1 MSSLPTTIA
10 TEPSRAAP
18 VRDAAAASVVVS
30 PQPQARARPRVLAR
44 MLALED
50 FEPEAARIL
59 PRPIFGYAAGGSET
73 NASLRGNRTAFDDHV
88 FVPRVMVDVS
98 VRSQRRQLFG
108 QHYDAPFGIAP
119 MGGTSLA
126 GFDGDRALARVA
138 ATCNIPMILSG
149 ASFTRLED
157 VKAAGRT
164 AWFQGYIP
172 GDDTAIRALVDRVGH
187 AGYDTLVVT
196 ADVPVAANRENN
208 VRNGYSAPLRPS
220 AALAWQGLMHPRW
233 LFGTALR
240 TLVTQGMPHTENM
253 GSVRMPLVARS
264 GVRERARRDR
274 FSWQHLAL
282 IRSIWPGRLVVKGLL
297 AAEDA
302 HIAAESG
309 VDGVIVSNHGGR
321 QLDGAIAPL
330 HALPAVAARAG
341 KMTVMMDGGVRRG
354 TDVLK
359 ALALG
364 AQFVFVGRPFLFA
377 HAVAGEAGIRHA
389 ADLLREEIDRDLALL
404 GAVSLD
410 EVGRHLLRAAER

>member
-1 MSSLPTTIA
+1 MSSLPPAVA
-10 TEPSRAAP
+10 TEPARAAGP
-18 VRDAAAASVVVS
+18 AAAASV
-30 PQPQARARPRVLAR
+30 PAPARAVPRVLAR
-44 MLALED
+44 MLALDD
-50 FEPEAARIL
+50 FEPEAERIL
-59 PRPIFGYAAGGSET
+59 PRPIFGYASGGSET
-73 NASLRGNRTAFDDHV
+73 NASLRGNRTAFDDYA

-98 VRSQRRQLFG
+98 TRSQRRPLFG
-108 QHYDAPFGIAP
+108 QLYDSPFGFAP

-126 GFDGDRALARVA
+126 GFDGDRVLARVA
-138 ATCNIPMILSG
+138 AASNIPMILSG

-157 VKAAGRT
+157 VKAVGRT

-172 GDDTAIRALVDRVGH
+172 GEDAAIRALVDRVGS

-208 VRNGYSAPLRPS
+208 VRNGYSAPLRPT
-220 AALAWQGLMHPRW
+220 AALAWQGITHPRW
-233 LFGTALR
+233 LFGTAIR
-240 TLVTQGMPHTENM
+240 TLATHGMPHTENM
-253 GSVRMPLVARS
+253 GSVRMPLVSRS
-264 GVRERARRDR
+264 GIRERGRRDR
-274 FSWQHLAL
+274 FNWRHLAL
-282 IRSIWPGRLVVKGLL
+282 IRGIWPGRLVVKGLL

-330 HALPAVAARAG
+330 RALPAVVARAG
-341 KMTVMMDGGVRRG
+341 AMTVMMDSGVRRG

-377 HAVAGEAGIRHA
+377 NAVAGEAGVQHA
-389 ADLLREEIDRDLALL
+389 VRLLRDEIDRDLALL
-404 GAVSLD
+404 GAASLD
-410 EVGRHLLRAAER
+410 DVQPQLLRAADR

>member
-1 MSSLPTTIA
+1 MSSLPTA
-10 TEPSRAAP
+10 LANEPSRAAEAAP
-18 VRDAAAASVVVS
+18 STAIKAAASVS
-30 PQPQARARPRVLAR
+30 AEARAKPRVLAR
-44 MLALED
+44 MLALDD

-59 PRPIFGYAAGGSET
+59 PRPIFGYASGGSET
-73 NASLRGNRTAFDDHV
+73 NASLRGNRTAFDDHA

-98 VRSQRRQLFG
+98 VRSQQRELFG
-108 QHYDAPFGIAP
+108 QQYDSPFGIAP

-126 GFDGDRALARVA
+126 GFDGDRVLARVA
-138 ATCNIPMILSG
+138 AASNIPMILSG

-157 VKAAGRT
+157 VKAVGRT

-172 GDDTAIRALVDRVGH
+172 GDDTAIRALVDRVGN

-240 TLVTQGMPHTENM
+240 TLVAHGMPHTENM

-282 IRSIWPGRLVVKGLL
+282 IRGIWPGRLVVKGLL

-330 HALPAVAARAG
+330 RALPAVVARAG
-341 KMTVMMDGGVRRG
+341 AMTVMMDSGVRRG

-364 AQFVFVGRPFLFA
+364 ARFVFVGRPFLFA
-377 HAVAGEAGIRHA
+377 HAVAGEVGVQHA
-389 ADLLREEIDRDLALL
+389 VRLLHDEIDRDLALL
-404 GAVSLD
+404 GAPSLED
-410 EVGRHLLRAAER
+410 VDRQRLRAADR